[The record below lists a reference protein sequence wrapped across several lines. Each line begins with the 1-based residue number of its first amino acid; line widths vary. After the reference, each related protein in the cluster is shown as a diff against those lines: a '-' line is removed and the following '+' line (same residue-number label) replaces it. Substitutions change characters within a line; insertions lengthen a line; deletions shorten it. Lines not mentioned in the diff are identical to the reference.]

1 MSTCSTSLRQCLQAI
16 ARFQQCPIGAPADAP
31 ITWGG
36 LLAEAMS
43 HGLVGQYRQCA
54 VGALSKAEL
63 PAIAL
68 GKDGQGFILAAVREG
83 EVLVHY
89 PASGRSETWPLSQL
103 ADRWSGQ
110 LLVLQSARAAMGG
123 LARFDFTWFIPAL
136 IEHRKWLG
144 QVLLAALALQ
154 VFALVSPLFF
164 QAVMDKVLLHRT
176 LHTLD
181 W

>member
-1 MSTCSTSLRQCLQAI
+1 MQAI